1 MSSEPG
7 PSVIWMLPE
16 HTGRGPRPAYSRAEI
31 TASAI
36 KIADA
41 EGLDAVSMRRVAQQI
56 GAGAMSLYRYVP
68 HKSDLLELMIDAVAG
83 EYPASGMP
91 SGDWRADL
99 TALARGQRA
108 AVLRHPWMI
117 ELAPHSGMGPNTLR
131 VVEAT
136 FSAVSVLGLGI
147 DAMMEIVGQVTAYVT
162 GYVHEELTDDKARRR
177 SGLDREQWFRRQQP
191 YVQKLI
197 DSGDYPMLKRIV
209 VEAELPHMDAG
220 ARFERGL
227 SRLLDGITANLPARP
242 SDGGQD
248 AGTGEITTAHRHPDA
263 VSG

>member
-1 MSSEPG
+1 MSSESGQPQ
-7 PSVIWMLPE
+7 VIWMLPE
-16 HTGRGPRPAYSRAEI
+16 HTRRGPKPAYSRAEI
-31 TASAI
+31 TAAAI
-36 KIADA
+36 KVADA

-136 FSAVSVLGLGI
+136 FSAVSVLGVGI

-209 VEAELPHMDAG
+209 GEAELPHMDPG

-242 SDGGQD
+242 ADSGPD
-248 AGTGEITTAHRHPDA
+248 AGTGEITTARQE
-263 VSG
+263 G

>member
-1 MSSEPG
+1 MPSEPG
-7 PSVIWMLPE
+7 PPPVIWMRPE
-16 HTGRGPRPAYSRAEI
+16 QPGRGPKPAYSRAEI
-31 TASAI
+31 TAAAI
-36 KIADA
+36 RIADA
-41 EGLDAVSMRRVAQQI
+41 EGLDAVSMRRIAQQI

-108 AVLRHPWMI
+108 AVLRHPWLI

-131 VVEAT
+131 MIEAT

-147 DAMMEIVGQVTAYVT
+147 DTMMEIVGQVTAYVT

-197 DSGDYPMLKRIV
+197 DSGDYPMLTRIV
-209 VEAELPHMDAG
+209 MDAKLPHMDPD
-220 ARFERGL
+220 ARFDRGL
-227 SRLLDGITANLPARP
+227 SRLLDGIAANLPAHAAG
-242 SDGGQD
+242 GGQD
-248 AGTGEITTAHRHPDA
+248 AGSDEITTARQ
-263 VSG
+263 GN

>member
-1 MSSEPG
+1 MPSQPG
-7 PSVIWMLPE
+7 PPVIWMLPE
-16 HTGRGPRPAYSRAEI
+16 HPGRGPRPAYSRAEI
-31 TASAI
+31 TTAAI

-56 GAGAMSLYRYVP
+56 GAGTMSLYRYVP
-68 HKSDLLELMIDAVAG
+68 SKSDLFELMIDEIAG
-83 EYPASGMP
+83 EYPSSGLP

-108 AVLRHPWMI
+108 TVLRHPWLI
-117 ELAPHSGMGPNTLR
+117 DLAPGSGMGPKTLR

-147 DAMMEIVGQVTAYVT
+147 DAMMEIVGQVSAFAI
-162 GYVHEELTDDKARRR
+162 GYVHGELADDKARRR
-177 SGLDREQWFRRQQP
+177 SGLDREQWFRRSAP

-209 VEAELPHMDAG
+209 IDAELPHMDPD

-227 SRLLDGITANLPARP
+227 SRLLDGIAASLPARP
-242 SDGGQD
+242 PDG
-248 AGTGEITTAHRHPDA
+248 AGGTPVTGP
-263 VSG
+263 